1 MRSQLSTVKD
11 ARSRGYGTE
20 WNCVKLV
27 FPLGIHCVKIRRM
40 TFIDTP
46 PDPFASVQTLLL
58 IIGNARSGSTLVG
71 SVIDAHPQAVIANET
86 TASATFWRD
95 TSRATMLGEI
105 QENSRRN
112 RESGRQSEGYTYQV
126 KKEIDSGRLLTVMG
140 DKIWNPATLLLHGDH
155 RLLDRLHEMLGIPI
169 KIVHAVRNPFDVIA
183 TMHARSGAP
192 IGNRIAWYFMHCEA
206 VAAIRDRLPAE
217 LYLDNHHEDLVL
229 SVEQTLERLCGFL
242 GLPAIPEHA
251 QAVKEMVFATPKQT
265 RANALWQPEEVQ
277 LVLDGIAR
285 FDFLSRYATEAYSLS
300 HP

>member
-1 MRSQLSTVKD
+1 MRPPLRPRFGGILRAPQFWVKSKKTS
-11 ARSRGYGTE
+11 A
-20 WNCVKLV
+20 
-27 FPLGIHCVKIRRM
+27 
-40 TFIDTP
+40 
-46 PDPFASVQTLLL
+46 A
-58 IIGNARSGSTLVG
+58 IGSWADS
-71 SVIDAHPQAVIANET
+71 P
-86 TASATFWRD
+86 
-95 TSRATMLGEI
+95 RAT
-105 QENSRRN
+105 R
-112 RESGRQSEGYTYQV
+112 TQV
-126 KKEIDSGRLLTVMG
+126 KKESDSGRSLTVMG

-229 SVEQTLERLCGFL
+229 SLERTLERLCGFL

-265 RANALWQPEEVQ
+265 RANALC
-277 LVLDGIAR
+277 
-285 FDFLSRYATEAYSLS
+285 
-300 HP
+300 

>member
-1 MRSQLSTVKD
+1 
-11 ARSRGYGTE
+11 
-20 WNCVKLV
+20 
-27 FPLGIHCVKIRRM
+27 M
-40 TFIDTP
+40 TFIDTL

-95 TSRATMLGEI
+95 TSRATILGEI

-126 KKEIDSGRLLTVMG
+126 KKETDSGRSLTVMG

-169 KIVHAVRNPFDVIA
+169 KIVHA
-183 TMHARSGAP
+183 
-192 IGNRIAWYFMHCEA
+192 
-206 VAAIRDRLPAE
+206 
-217 LYLDNHHEDLVL
+217 
-229 SVEQTLERLCGFL
+229 
-242 GLPAIPEHA
+242 
-251 QAVKEMVFATPKQT
+251 TPKQT
-265 RANALWQPEEVQ
+265 RASVLWQPEEVQ

>member
-1 MRSQLSTVKD
+1 
-11 ARSRGYGTE
+11 
-20 WNCVKLV
+20 
-27 FPLGIHCVKIRRM
+27 M

-95 TSRATMLGEI
+95 TSRATILGEI

-126 KKEIDSGRLLTVMG
+126 KKEIDSGRSLTVMG

-169 KIVHAVRNPFDVIA
+169 KIVHA
-183 TMHARSGAP
+183 
-192 IGNRIAWYFMHCEA
+192 
-206 VAAIRDRLPAE
+206 
-217 LYLDNHHEDLVL
+217 
-229 SVEQTLERLCGFL
+229 
-242 GLPAIPEHA
+242 
-251 QAVKEMVFATPKQT
+251 TPKQT
-265 RANALWQPEEVQ
+265 RANALC
-277 LVLDGIAR
+277 
-285 FDFLSRYATEAYSLS
+285 
-300 HP
+300 